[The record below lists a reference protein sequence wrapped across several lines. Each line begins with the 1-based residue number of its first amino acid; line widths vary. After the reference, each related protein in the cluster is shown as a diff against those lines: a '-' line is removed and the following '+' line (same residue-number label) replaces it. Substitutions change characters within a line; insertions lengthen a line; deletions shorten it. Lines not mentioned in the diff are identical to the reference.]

1 MEVYAIM
8 ADNKKVSPVSGKKII
23 SIDGSKRAKTS
34 AEKNA
39 EARLKLTESL
49 KSGKILHGEVKGVER
64 INNDVSVAVL
74 HCNDYK
80 VIIPASEMMDIQ
92 YSEDRDHQQQ
102 DQYLLSKRLGSE
114 IDYVVIN
121 MDEEQEIALASRKK
135 AMDAISKARYI
146 DLDKD
151 GQPCIYEG
159 AVVESR
165 IVCSTRAG
173 VIVEVFGVETQ
184 IPSRELSYQRIQD
197 ATIDFPV
204 GSIVIVKILSINIDE
219 NGKISIEA
227 SVKQAEPNPYIKAMK
242 KYNEG
247 DKYVGT
253 VSMIDENGIFVA
265 LDGGVDALCPFPKR
279 GPRPTRGTKVT
290 IRITTKNEEMN
301 RIFGSI
307 TYSSRIR

>member
-1 MEVYAIM
+1 M
-8 ADNKKVSPVSGKKII
+8 AENNKKVEKVSPVSGKKII
-23 SIDGSKRAKTS
+23 SIDGSKRVKTA
-34 AEKNA
+34 AEKNN
-39 EARLKLTESL
+39 EARLKLTESI
-49 KSGKILHGEVKGVER
+49 KTGKILKGEVKGVER

-74 HCNDYK
+74 YYNDYK
-80 VIIPASEMMDIQ
+80 VIIPATEMIDIQ
-92 YSEDRDHQQQ
+92 YAPDRDRNQQE
-102 DQYLLSKRLGSE
+102 QYLLSKRLGSE
-114 IDYVVIN
+114 IDYVVMKI
-121 MDEEQEIALASRKK
+121 DEEQEIALASRKQ
-135 AMDAISKARYI
+135 AMKAISKARYI

-165 IVCSTRAG
+165 VVCSTRAG
-173 VIVEVFGVETQ
+173 IIVEIFGIETK
-184 IPSRELSYQRIQD
+184 IASRELSYQRIQD

-204 GSIVIVKILSINIDE
+204 GSTVIVKILSVNIDE
-219 NGKISIEA
+219 NSNITVEA